1 MTSKTFSDE
10 EMFSPAL
17 RNGKATFDEIM
28 EPFFFTAKQD
38 KGFCTEMRLFVSSVL
53 VVTWGSVDL

>member
-1 MTSKTFSDE
+1 
-10 EMFSPAL
+10 MFANACITGHFPVPPAL

-28 EPFFFTAKQD
+28 EPFFSLQRNKT
-38 KGFCTEMRLFVSSVL
+38 RVSAQKCDYLYLL